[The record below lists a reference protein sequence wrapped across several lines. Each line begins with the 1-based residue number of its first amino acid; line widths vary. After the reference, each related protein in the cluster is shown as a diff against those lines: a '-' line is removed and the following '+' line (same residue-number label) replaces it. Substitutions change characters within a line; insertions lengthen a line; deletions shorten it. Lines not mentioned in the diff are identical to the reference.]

1 MRLTVSF
8 ALFLASAPAWSLC
21 REAVRASTP
30 MARFIINANGTATDR
45 RTGLTWQ
52 RCALGTVLD
61 DGGTPAVLGDD
72 HCLPLPGVAQTYSW
86 GGALLATQSLNA
98 AGGLGGFADWR
109 VPNRKEL
116 ASIVETRC
124 TGPAIN
130 TQVFPDTASGSFFV
144 STSTASAQTFAFTT
158 NFAWGGEGIE
168 SKTALLPVR
177 LVR

>member
-8 ALFLASAPAWSLC
+8 ALFLASVPAWSLC
-21 REAVRASTP
+21 RETVRASTP
-30 MARFIINANGTATDR
+30 TARFVINANGTATDR

-52 RCALGTVLD
+52 RCALGSVLD
-61 DGGTPAVLGDD
+61 DGGTPAVIGDD
-72 HCLPLPGVAQTYSW
+72 RCLPLPGVAQAYSW
-86 GGALLATQSLNA
+86 GGALVATQSLNA

-124 TGPAIN
+124 TSPAIN
-130 TQVFPDTASGSFFV
+130 SQVFPDTTSGSFFV
-144 STSTASAQTFAFTT
+144 STATALAQGSAFTT
-158 NFAWGGEGIE
+158 NFASGGEGVE

-177 LVR
+177 VVR